1 METQP
6 NPLGTADTQRRLGR
20 DVPDCQLVQLIAS
33 TLQAKQNCDA
43 SGNHVWKARHDARL
57 ARLVR
62 EYMPSGSGIDDAT
75 RLDSSSTASRLVFTF
90 SFHHMDSNGT
100 YDGWTDHAAIV
111 TPSFVHEF
119 EMRITGRNRND
130 IKDYLADTI
139 RAALCQVIPDSQWVR
154 LCEEELN

>member
-62 EYMPSGSGIDDAT
+62 EYMPSGSGIDCGTKLDKDSRPD
-75 RLDSSSTASRLVFTF
+75 RLIFNTE
-90 SFHHMDSNGT
+90 FHHMNDGGF
-100 YDGWTDHAAIV
+100 YDGWTQHRVTV
-111 TPSFVHEF
+111 TPSFVYGVELK
-119 EMRITGRNRND
+119 ISGRNRND
-130 IKDYLADTI
+130 IKDYLGEI
-139 RAALCQVIPDSQWVR
+139 FAANLSAVIPDSQWVR
-154 LCEEELN
+154 LCEEES